1 MKHITLGLSPSKVYL
16 MTRAFSVGIAVP
28 KASNSGVFSGS
39 TTSMERMVRA
49 LLMPNRMLFPE
60 KVKLAFS

>member
-1 MKHITLGLSPSKVYL
+1 

-28 KASNSGVFSGS
+28 KAANSGVFSGS
-39 TTSMERMVRA
+39 TTSMERMGSS